1 MAVKEKAVALARLL
15 LQDCTRLLQLYT
27 TRESLPSNSV
37 SGSQLVSIPPLT
49 PQLSPSE
56 KICFLHAALQ
66 ACLRLLDTAIAQE
79 DANFPSTPEDEYT
92 KQRRTVRD
100 RLNSLVW
107 STERLLV
114 GGKRCDAEAKELMD
128 GGVFALKKWILQ
140 LLQDLVY
147 WSNKT
152 AETLQTLPALT
163 ATKPRTRRSATNKE
177 AYKLRK

>member
-1 MAVKEKAVALARLL
+1 MCRSPASGLSWVMEKWTPELFVSSDLADDLIRSALFFLL
-15 LQDCTRLLQLYT
+15 FQT

-114 GGKRCDAEAKELMD
+114 GGKRCDAEVLWK
-128 GGVFALKKWILQ
+128 ILS
-140 LLQDLVY
+140 LLHVVY
-147 WSNKT
+147 LFLFVYYSVI
-152 AETLQTLPALT
+152 
-163 ATKPRTRRSATNKE
+163 
-177 AYKLRK
+177 